1 MPKIRRRNLPPLLV
15 AHLVRRVRERK
26 ISTDDLGAFSDWLD
40 TEQIVPEGAW
50 FKRFPSFTV
59 CGEGEL
65 IKTFLEAGQL
75 PFGEEVF

>member
-1 MPKIRRRNLPPLLV
+1 MPKVRRRQLPPLLLD
-15 AHLVRRVRERK
+15 HLLERARQRH
-26 ISTDDLGAFSDWLD
+26 ISYEHLQLLYRWLGLD
-40 TEQIVPEGAW
+40 PTVPDGPW